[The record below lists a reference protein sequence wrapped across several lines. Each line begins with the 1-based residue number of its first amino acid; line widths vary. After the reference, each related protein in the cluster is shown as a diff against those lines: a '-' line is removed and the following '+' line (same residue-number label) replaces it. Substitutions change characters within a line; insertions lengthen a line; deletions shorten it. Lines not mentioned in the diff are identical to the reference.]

1 LSVSKLSKKNM
12 VDEIIEEVLVFRTLE
27 DILRELEINDE
38 EVLQCLLDGGLI
50 LRSDLGGILSFDE
63 DLF

>member
-1 LSVSKLSKKNM
+1 M